1 MKKNPLINI
10 VREQKSGKNT
20 GLYSICSANRF
31 VIEASILQAIK
42 DNSTLCIE
50 ATSNQVDQFGG
61 YTGMKP
67 ADFALYVKTIAQEL
81 GFPAQ
86 KLILGGDHL
95 GPNTWRKENSGSA
108 MQKAREL
115 MSAYAKAG
123 FSKLHLD
130 ASMKCSDDSGEAPA
144 PRVAAERAAE
154 LCAAAEAAWDK
165 SSNSIP
171 AYIVGTEVPTPGG
184 AVLGHDKIH
193 ITGAA
198 DAAETV
204 KEIHD
209 AFKRKGLDSAWERVH
224 AVVVQPGVEFGDAS
238 VETYVPEK
246 ASALKTFIKGEPN
259 LVFEAHSTDYQPGS
273 ALNELVRDH
282 FAVLKVGPWLTFAFR
297 EALFAL
303 EKIEAELFAGK
314 SAKLSGLENALDSA
328 MLKNPSYWKNYYSG
342 TEAEVAHKRK
352 YSYSDRCR
360 YYWPLPEMEHAI
372 ILLLNNLSGVKIPI
386 PLLEKHLP
394 AIANTFKMGSLPMG
408 PRPLIHAKIM
418 KITSLYSKACGLHT
432 NKH

>member
-1 MKKNPLINI
+1 MKPNPLSNI
-10 VREQKSGKNT
+10 VKDQKSGKNT

-67 ADFALYVKTIAQEL
+67 ADFAAFVTNMAKEL
-81 GFPAQ
+81 GFPAK

-95 GPNTWRKENSGSA
+95 GPNTWRNENSGSA
-108 MQKAREL
+108 MQKARVL
-115 MSAYAKAG
+115 MAAYVKAG

-165 SSNSIP
+165 SADTLP
-171 AYIVGTEVPTPGG
+171 AYIVGTEVPPPGG
-184 AVLGHDKIH
+184 AALGHGKIH
-193 ITGAA
+193 ITCAA
-198 DAAETV
+198 GVAETV
-204 KEIHD
+204 KEIQN
-209 AFKRKGLDSAWERVH
+209 AFKRKGLQSAWDRVQ
-224 AVVVQPGVEFGDAS
+224 AVVVQPGVEFGDSS
-238 VETYVPEK
+238 VDTYVPEN
-246 ASALKTFIKGEPN
+246 AAGLKTFIENQPN
-259 LVFEAHSTDYQPGS
+259 IIFEAHSTDYQPGS
-273 ALNELVRDH
+273 ALKELVRDH

-297 EALFAL
+297 EALFSL
-303 EKIEAELFAGK
+303 EKIEAELFPGK
-314 SAKLSGLENALDSA
+314 SVKLSELENTLESV
-328 MLKNPSYWKNYYSG
+328 MLKNTSYWKNYYNG
-342 TEAEVAHKRK
+342 TESEVADKRK

-360 YYWPLPEMEHAI
+360 YYWHLPELELAI
-372 ILLLNNLSGVKIPI
+372 SLLLNNLSGVKIPL
-386 PLLEKHLP
+386 PLIERYLP
-394 AIANTFKMGSLPMG
+394 AQADNVKMGSLSSG

-418 KITSLYSKACGLHT
+418 EVTSLYSKACGFSR
-432 NKH
+432 